1 MVELPYQPQQLA
13 GSAVGL
19 PRLEMA
25 KKDQSWPSCF
35 ELNLRE
41 MSREMRPYGK
51 PNGISLTAA
60 AAVVVVVVVVIA
72 SVVVVVG
79 IVGTK
84 GFWSDSAAAAASVG
98 AGLVRG

>member
-1 MVELPYQPQQLA
+1 MVELPYQPQLLA

-41 MSREMRPYGK
+41 MSREMRTYGK

-60 AAVVVVVVVVIA
+60 VVVVVVVVVIA
-72 SVVVVVG
+72 YVVVVAG

>member
-41 MSREMRPYGK
+41 MSREMRTYGK
-51 PNGISLTAA
+51 PNGISLT